1 MRLSE
6 LKCKE
11 VINEKDC
18 KRLGNVSDVEF
29 DCKTG
34 CIESIIIPGQLRLCN
49 LFGKSEEY
57 IIPYKC
63 ICQIGEDI
71 ILVCIDIEK
80 FTF

>member
-1 MRLSE
+1 MRFSE

-34 CIESIIIPGQLRLCN
+34 CIESIIIPGQ
-49 LFGKSEEY
+49 
-57 IIPYKC
+57 
-63 ICQIGEDI
+63 
-71 ILVCIDIEK
+71 V
-80 FTF
+80 